1 RSVDELNPQ
10 LELQVNAFI
19 PDAYVEDSSLKIEV
33 YKRVAAAAEPADI
46 DAIAAELQDR
56 YGAPPLPVTLLL
68 QVGRIKS
75 LARKAR
81 VAQLQQKGE
90 VLEMRFAADH
100 KLSGEVLLY
109 LASRWGK
116 RVTFSEKKGF
126 ALLLKNGAASDQ
138 SGRLQV
144 ALELLQDLLTRL
156 N

>member
-1 RSVDELNPQ
+1 M
-10 LELQVNAFI
+10 
-19 PDAYVEDSSLKIEV
+19 
-33 YKRVAAAAEPADI
+33 
-46 DAIAAELQDR
+46 QDR

-138 SGRLQV
+138 SSRLQV
-144 ALELLQDLLTRL
+144 ALDLLQDLLTRL